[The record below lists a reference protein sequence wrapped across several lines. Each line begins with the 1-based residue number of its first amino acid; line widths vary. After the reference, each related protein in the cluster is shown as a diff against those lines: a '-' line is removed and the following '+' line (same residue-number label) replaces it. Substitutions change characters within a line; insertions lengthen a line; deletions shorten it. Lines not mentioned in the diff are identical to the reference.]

1 MNSINFEKDQEEV
14 LDRTE
19 NIKSLADQVKKLR
32 DLEDEVKAEE
42 QALKDKEKEIE
53 RISGEVIPCLLYTSP
68 SPRD

>member
-1 MNSINFEKDQEEV
+1 MKEETLMNNIDFEKDQTEV

-32 DLEDEVKAEE
+32 DLEDQVKAEE

-53 RISGEVIPCLLYTSP
+53 RISGDVIPHF
-68 SPRD
+68 